1 MPRSTRTAWIAV
13 CLTMLLMSLS
23 SAYLIHPYQ
32 GSPASALGVNEGDLQ
47 VSVTDDAGRPVA
59 GANITVN
66 GNSSYWLTGISGQ
79 VLITNLSARNQTISA
94 SKSGYISESRIA
106 TVVNGSLRPVNL
118 QVRGGGLIGSVLSM
132 SMSPVENATIK
143 IIGYTQ
149 YQATSDATGT
159 YSLTGVPTGT
169 YLFSVEA
176 TGYSAKSENIAIVA
190 GSTLLHNFNL
200 TYWLGSISGYV
211 FDNGTAVTD
220 VEIYVQVGKKRIS
233 VWTESN
239 GAYML
244 DDIPSGNYSMT
255 ASKQGYSDSVVS
267 GIIVANG
274 SETRNVN
281 FSVVG
286 MPARLYG
293 TVTAIITAGS
303 VLLYGALV
311 EIIGTVFNDTTGTQG
326 NYEMFCNQF
335 GTFNVRASAPGY
347 IDNVT
352 YSVTLGRGEI
362 VNLKIVLTP
371 KPGQLMGTVMA
382 DDTHEPLS
390 GFRVTIG
397 GPEQRETV
405 TNDQGQYVFAGL
417 APGNYTITV
426 VSTNGTSRYSPYVAS
441 NVKIT
446 SEGTATHNVYMTLV
460 KQSLGG
466 FIFGMDL
473 PHSFMVLSFFMTI
486 IILTLA
492 AYLRLKRLS
501 GEEKGSPADA
511 EVEDE
516 PIEEEKKEE
525 PPVE

>member
-1 MPRSTRTAWIAV
+1 MPRPTRTAWIAV

-23 SAYLIHPYQ
+23 SAHLIHPYH
-32 GSPASALGVNEGDLQ
+32 GSPASAFGINEGDLQ
-47 VSVTDDAGRPVA
+47 VNVTDDAGRPVE
-59 GANITVN
+59 GVNITVN
-66 GNSSYWLTGISGQ
+66 GNSSYWLTGINGQ
-79 VLITNLSARNQTISA
+79 VLITNLSAGDQTISA
-94 SKSGYISESRIA
+94 SKSGYISESKIA
-106 TVVNGSLRPVNL
+106 TVVDGSLRYVDL
-118 QVRGGGLIGSVLSM
+118 QVKGGGLIGSVLSM
-132 SMSPVENATIK
+132 SMSPIENAMIDVV
-143 IIGYTQ
+143 GYTQ
-149 YQATSDATGT
+149 YQATSDETGA
-159 YSLTGVPTGT
+159 YSLTGIPTGNYT
-169 YLFSVEA
+169 FRVLA
-176 TGYSAKSENIAIVA
+176 TGYSLKSENITIVA
-190 GSTLLHNFNL
+190 GPALLHNFNL
-200 TYWLGSISGYV
+200 TYSLGSISGYV
-211 FDNGTAVTD
+211 FDNGTSVAD
-220 VEIYVQVGKKRIS
+220 VGISVQVGKKMIS
-233 VWTESN
+233 VWTGSD
-239 GAYML
+239 GLYML
-244 DDIPSGNYSMT
+244 DDIPSGNYTVT
-255 ASKQGYSDSVVS
+255 ASKQGYSDGIVS

-274 SETRNVN
+274 SPTINVN
-281 FSVVG
+281 FSIVG

-352 YSVTLGRGEI
+352 YGIALGRGGS
-362 VNLKIVLTP
+362 VNLEIVLTP

-390 GFRVTIG
+390 GFRVTIS
-397 GPEQRETV
+397 GPGQRETV

-426 VSTNGTSRYSPYVAS
+426 VSINGTSRYSPYVAS
-441 NVKIT
+441 DIEIT
-446 SEGTATHNVYMTLV
+446 SEGTATHDVHMTLV

-473 PHSFMVLSFFMTI
+473 PHSFMVLSFFITI

-511 EVEDE
+511 EMEDE

>member
-1 MPRSTRTAWIAV
+1 MPRPTRTTWIAV
-13 CLTMLLMSLS
+13 CLTMLLVSLS
-23 SAYLIHPYQ
+23 SAYLIHPYH
-32 GSPASALGVNEGDLQ
+32 GSPASAFGINEGNLQ
-47 VSVTDDAGRPVA
+47 VNVTDEAGRPIT
-59 GANITVN
+59 GANVTIY
-66 GNSSYWLTGISGQ
+66 GNSSYWLTGINGQ
-79 VLITNLSARNQTISA
+79 VLITNLSVGNQVVNA
-94 SKSGYISESRIA
+94 SKSGYINESKPVI
-106 TVVNGSLRPVNL
+106 VVDGVLRYVDL
-118 QVRGGGLIGSVLSM
+118 QVRGGGLNGYIMSM
-132 SMSPVENATIK
+132 SSSPVENATIQ
-143 IIGYTQ
+143 IVGYAQ
-149 YQATSDATGT
+149 YQTTSDATGA
-159 YSLTGVPTGT
+159 YSLTGMPTGN
-169 YLFSVEA
+169 YLFNVLA
-176 TGYSAKSENIAIVA
+176 AGYSAKSENIAIAA

-200 TYWLGSISGYV
+200 TYLLCSISGYV
-211 FDNGTAVTD
+211 FDNGTSVAD
-220 VEIYVQVGKKRIS
+220 VEMSVQVGKKMIS
-233 VWTESN
+233 VWTDSN
-239 GAYML
+239 GLYKL
-244 DDIPSGNYSMT
+244 DDLPSGNYTVT
-255 ASKQGYSDSVVS
+255 ASKDGYSEGAVS

-274 SETRNVN
+274 SETRNIN
-281 FSVVG
+281 FSIVG

-352 YSVTLGRGEI
+352 YGVSLRRGES
-362 VNLKIVLTP
+362 VNLEIVLTP
-371 KPGQLMGTVMA
+371 KPGQLMGTVRA

-390 GFRVTIG
+390 GFRVTIS

-441 NVKIT
+441 NIKIT
-446 SEGTATHNVYMTLV
+446 SEGTTTHDVYMTLV

-473 PHSFMVLSFFMTI
+473 PHSFMVLSFFITI
-486 IILTLA
+486 IILTMA

-501 GEEKGSPADA
+501 GEEKGSPADT
-511 EVEDE
+511 EMEDE
-516 PIEEEKKEE
+516 PVEEEKREG
-525 PPVE
+525 PPGQ

>member
-1 MPRSTRTAWIAV
+1 
-13 CLTMLLMSLS
+13 MLLMSLS
-23 SAYLIHPYQ
+23 SAYLIHPYH
-32 GSPASALGVNEGDLQ
+32 GSPASTFGINEGDLQ
-47 VSVTDDAGRPVA
+47 VNVTDDAGRPIT
-59 GANITVN
+59 GANVTIY
-66 GNSSYWLTGISGQ
+66 GNSSYWLTGINGQ
-79 VLITNLSARNQTISA
+79 VLITNLSAGNHLVSA
-94 SKSGYISESRIA
+94 SKSGYINETNKEA
-106 TVVNGSLRPVNL
+106 TVVNGSLRYVNL
-118 QVRGGGLIGSVLSM
+118 QVKGGGLNGFVQSM
-132 SMSPVENATIK
+132 SMSPVENAMIDVA
-143 IIGYTQ
+143 GYAQ
-149 YQATSDATGT
+149 YQATSDAIGA
-159 YSLTGVPTGT
+159 YSLTGIPTGN
-169 YLFSVEA
+169 YLFRVLA
-176 TGYSAKSENIAIVA
+176 AGYSAKSENVTIVA

-200 TYWLGSISGYV
+200 TNLLGSISGYV
-211 FDNGTAVTD
+211 FDNGTSVAD
-220 VEIYVQVGKKRIS
+220 VGMSVQVGKKMIS
-233 VWTESN
+233 VWTDSN
-239 GAYML
+239 GLYML
-244 DDIPSGNYSMT
+244 DDIPSGNYTVT

-267 GIIVANG
+267 GIIVTNN
-274 SETRNVN
+274 SDIINVN
-281 FSVVG
+281 FSIVG

-326 NYEMFCNQF
+326 NYEIFCNQF

-352 YSVTLGRGEI
+352 YGVVLGRGES

-371 KPGQLMGTVMA
+371 KPGQLMGTVRA
-382 DDTHEPLS
+382 YDTHEPLS
-390 GFRVTIG
+390 GFRVTIS

-426 VSTNGTSRYSPYVAS
+426 VSVNGTSRYSPHVAS
-441 NVKIT
+441 DIKIT
-446 SEGTATHNVYMTLV
+446 SEGTATHDVYMTLV

-473 PHSFMVLSFFMTI
+473 PHSFMVLSFFITI

-516 PIEEEKKEE
+516 PIEEEKKDE
-525 PPVE
+525 PPGQ

>member
-1 MPRSTRTAWIAV
+1 
-13 CLTMLLMSLS
+13 MLLMSLS
-23 SAYLIHPYQ
+23 SAYLIHPYH
-32 GSPASALGVNEGDLQ
+32 GSPASAFGINEGDLQ
-47 VSVTDDAGRPVA
+47 VNVTDDAGRPIT
-59 GANITVN
+59 GANITIY
-66 GNSSYWLTGISGQ
+66 GNSSYWLTGINGQ
-79 VLITNLSARNQTISA
+79 VLITNLSVGNQLVNA
-94 SKSGYISESRIA
+94 SKSGYIDELA
-106 TVVNGSLRPVNL
+106 GDVTVVDGSLAYINL
-118 QVRGGGLIGSVLSM
+118 TVRGGGLIGSVLSM
-132 SMSPVENATIK
+132 SMSPVENATIQ
-143 IIGYTQ
+143 ILGQAQ
-149 YQATSDATGT
+149 YQATSDATGA

-169 YLFSVEA
+169 YLFSVLA
-176 TGYSAKSENIAIVA
+176 AGYSAKSEDIAIVA

-200 TYWLGSISGYV
+200 TYLLGSISGYV
-211 FDNGTAVTD
+211 FDNGTSAAD
-220 VEIYVQVGKKRIS
+220 VEMSVQVGKKRIS
-233 VWTESN
+233 VWTDSN
-239 GAYML
+239 GLYKL
-244 DDIPSGNYSMT
+244 DDIPSGNYTVT
-255 ASKQGYSDSVVS
+255 ASKQGYSEGIVS

-274 SETRNVN
+274 SPTINVN
-281 FSVVG
+281 FSIVG

-352 YSVTLGRGEI
+352 YGVALGRGGS
-362 VNLKIVLTP
+362 VNLEIVLTP
-371 KPGQLMGTVMA
+371 KPGQLMGTVKA
-382 DDTHEPLS
+382 YDTHEPLS
-390 GFRVTIG
+390 GFRVAIS

-426 VSTNGTSRYSPYVAS
+426 VSANGTSRYSPYVAS
-441 NVKIT
+441 DIEIT
-446 SEGTATHNVYMTLV
+446 SEGTATHDVYMTLV

-473 PHSFMVLSFFMTI
+473 PHSFMVLSFFITI

-511 EVEDE
+511 EEEDE
-516 PIEEEKKEE
+516 PAEEENNEE
-525 PPVE
+525 PPGQ

>member
-1 MPRSTRTAWIAV
+1 
-13 CLTMLLMSLS
+13 MLLMSLS
-23 SAYLIHPYQ
+23 SANLINPYHE
-32 GSPASALGVNEGDLQ
+32 SPASAFGINEGDLQ
-47 VSVTDDAGRPVA
+47 VNVTDDAGRPIT
-59 GANITVN
+59 GANITIY
-66 GNSSYWLTGISGQ
+66 GNSSYWLTGINGQ
-79 VLITNLSARNQTISA
+79 VLITNLSVGNQLVNA
-94 SKSGYISESRIA
+94 SKSGYINA
-106 TVVNGSLRPVNL
+106 LAGNVAVVDGSLSYVNL
-118 QVRGGGLIGSVLSM
+118 TVRGGGLIGSVLSM
-132 SMSPVENATIK
+132 SMSPVENATIQ
-143 IIGYTQ
+143 ILGQAQ
-149 YQATSDATGT
+149 YQATSDATGA

-169 YLFSVEA
+169 YLFSVLA
-176 TGYSAKSENIAIVA
+176 AGYSAKSEDIAIVA

-200 TYWLGSISGYV
+200 TYLLGSISGYV
-211 FDNGTAVTD
+211 FDNGTSAAD
-220 VEIYVQVGKKRIS
+220 VEMSVQVGKKRIS
-233 VWTESN
+233 VWTDSN
-239 GAYML
+239 GLYKL
-244 DDIPSGNYSMT
+244 DDIPSGNYTVT
-255 ASKQGYSDSVVS
+255 ASKQGYSEGIVS

-274 SETRNVN
+274 SPTINVN
-281 FSVVG
+281 FSIVG

-352 YSVTLGRGEI
+352 YGVALGRGGS
-362 VNLKIVLTP
+362 VNLEIVLTP
-371 KPGQLMGTVMA
+371 KPGQLMGTVKA
-382 DDTHEPLS
+382 YDTHEPLS
-390 GFRVTIG
+390 GFRVAIS

-426 VSTNGTSRYSPYVAS
+426 VSANGTSRYSPYVAS
-441 NVKIT
+441 DIEIT
-446 SEGTATHNVYMTLV
+446 SEGTATHDVYMTLV

-473 PHSFMVLSFFMTI
+473 PHSFMVLSFFITI

-511 EVEDE
+511 EEEDE
-516 PIEEEKKEE
+516 PAEEENNEE
-525 PPVE
+525 PPGQ

>member
-1 MPRSTRTAWIAV
+1 MPRPTRTAWIAV
-13 CLTMLLMSLS
+13 CLTILLMSLS
-23 SAYLIHPYQ
+23 SAYLIHPFH
-32 GSPASALGVNEGDLQ
+32 GSPASAFGINEGDLQ
-47 VSVTDDAGRPVA
+47 VNVTDDAGRPVE
-59 GANITVN
+59 GANVTVS
-66 GNSSYWLTGISGQ
+66 GNSSYWLTGINGQ
-79 VLITNLSARNQTISA
+79 VLITNLSAGDQTISA
-94 SKSGYISESRIA
+94 SKSGYINESKIA
-106 TVVNGSLRPVNL
+106 TVVNGSLRYANL
-118 QVRGGGLIGSVLSM
+118 QVRGGGLNGFVLSM
-132 SMSPVENATIK
+132 SMSPVENATIE
-143 IIGYTQ
+143 ILGHPQ
-149 YQATSDATGT
+149 YQATSDATGA
-159 YSLTGVPTGT
+159 YSLTGVPAGT
-169 YLFSVEA
+169 YLFRVLA
-176 TGYSAKSENIAIVA
+176 DGYSPKSEGIAIVA

-211 FDNGTAVTD
+211 FDNGTSVAE
-220 VEIYVQVGKKRIS
+220 VEMSVQVGKKKIS

-239 GAYML
+239 GLYKL
-244 DDIPSGNYSMT
+244 DDIPSGNYTVT
-255 ASKQGYSDSVVS
+255 ASKQGYSDGVVS
-267 GIIVANG
+267 GIIVANN
-274 SETRNVN
+274 SPTINVN
-281 FSVVG
+281 FSIVG

-352 YSVTLGRGEI
+352 YGVALGRGES
-362 VNLKIVLTP
+362 VDLEIVLTP
-371 KPGQLMGTVMA
+371 KPGQLMGTVRA
-382 DDTHEPLS
+382 YDTREPLS
-390 GFRVTIG
+390 GFRVTIS

-417 APGNYTITV
+417 APGNYTITI
-426 VSTNGTSRYSPYVAS
+426 VSANGTSRYSPYVAS
-441 NVKIT
+441 DIEIT
-446 SEGTATHNVYMTLV
+446 SEGTATHDVYMTLV

-473 PHSFMVLSFFMTI
+473 PHSFMVLSFFITI

-511 EVEDE
+511 EMEDE
-516 PIEEEKKEE
+516 PAEEEKKEE
-525 PPVE
+525 PPGQ